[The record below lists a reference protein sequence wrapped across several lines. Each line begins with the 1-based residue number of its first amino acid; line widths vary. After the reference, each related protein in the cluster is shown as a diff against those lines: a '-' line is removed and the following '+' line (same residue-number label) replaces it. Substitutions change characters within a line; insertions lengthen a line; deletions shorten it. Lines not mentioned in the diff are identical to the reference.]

1 MTKNVE
7 MQQKMEMI
15 KNYIY
20 ETVDERGCPP
30 TIREIC
36 YKFDIKSTSSASY
49 YLRKLEDAGELRI
62 NKQNSRGLEV
72 TGKRLTSRDVIRVPL
87 VGSVTAGIPK
97 LAVEDND
104 ESVYLPQNLF
114 TRVDENTF
122 MLAVEGTSMI
132 DIGIND
138 GDKIIVKQQPTARN
152 GQVIV
157 ALIGDEMSTVKRFY
171 LENGKVRLHP
181 ENKYM
186 QDKFYNPEEI
196 KILGVVVGLIRT
208 EIH

>member
-1 MTKNVE
+1 MTKNIE
-7 MQQKMEMI
+7 MQQKMAEI
-15 KNYIY
+15 RAFVY

-36 YKFDIKSTSSASY
+36 SKFDIKSTSSASY

-62 NKQNSRGLEV
+62 NKQKSRGLEV
-72 TGKRLTSRDVIRVPL
+72 TGRRITSRDVVEVPL
-87 VGSVTAGIPK
+87 VGSVTAGVPK
-97 LAVEDND
+97 LAIEDND
-104 ESVYLPQNLF
+104 ESVYLPTSLF
-114 TRVDENTF
+114 NRVDEKTF
-122 MLAVEGTSMI
+122 MLEVEGTSMI

-138 GDKIIVKQQPTARN
+138 GDKIIVKQQSTARN
-152 GQVIV
+152 GQVVV
-157 ALIGDEMSTVKRFY
+157 ALIEGEMSTVKRFY

-186 QDKFYNPEEI
+186 QDKIYSPEVI
-196 KILGVVVGLIRT
+196 SILGVVVGLIRT